1 MSHWPWWRWAECCKK
16 IIGWVQIW
24 HINDHNLSMAIHV
37 SIVFDNSRILFGK
50 YNNKKLYRVQNF
62 DTYYKTIRMYIFSCN
77 MKSVQKLD
85 FNSLS
90 RIISG
95 QFFVQ
100 KFMLWKKKL
109 RIFRIWKRL

>member
-1 MSHWPWWRWAECCKK
+1 MF
-16 IIGWVQIW
+16 
-24 HINDHNLSMAIHV
+24 LLF
-37 SIVFDNSRILFGK
+37 SITVEYFLVNITIKNYTEF
-50 YNNKKLYRVQNF
+50 N
-62 DTYYKTIRMYIFSCN
+62 TYYKTIRMYIFSCN

-100 KFMLWKKKL
+100 KFML
-109 RIFRIWKRL
+109 